1 MEEKANGIINKLNN
15 ALSQI
20 NPGEFMNKIKSAKEI
35 SEFIE
40 ISKKFCEII
49 INIKGEI
56 LIDLSEQIHSLVSK
70 KDKPILDNNESF
82 DSVNLSINNNKD
94 IKNILT
100 QFKFKLSN
108 ISSNFSLLNSS
119 LNIISGNI
127 KKQKYSLAISRIEK
141 LSKIKDNINL
151 NLSSLEKLESTLCE
165 SLKINTDNNLFN
177 QKTIKKIEY
186 NNINNSRS
194 KIKIHKLP
202 IAMTPSPM
210 KKNQQ
215 MHFSNSSN
223 KKNNIKPKKN
233 ISTNQTIKH
242 PLKKEKTLSSN
253 AYRNK
258 SSIQIPY
265 KRKDTSINKSI
276 DKSDKKTISEQKQI
290 INKLENEIKIL
301 KNNTEKNNINLK
313 DNKSI
318 QLKLENNV
326 LLFLNDKLRKIS
338 DLIFSITFSINN
350 LQNKYSKIGI
360 EKEYDNIKNNLISM
374 TSEISETKSNL
385 LKMSLENEN
394 IVQKDKEDDINDNN
408 IFNLNIENELNLSL
422 YKNKIKNLQKENE
435 NLKASI
441 EQLKSKI
448 DTFNKLISLP
458 EEKQN
463 EKIFDNN
470 NSDFSSL
477 KEKYEKKLKELKE
490 IYDADIESR
499 NIIEKLLNKK
509 YNEMKESYEQKI
521 SKLNKKLEEKETNE
535 KNFGNK
541 NNYKKIKSLNFNDDL
556 LSSSTNKDDILKI
569 NDEISKVRFDKE
581 IRNDLSLENSI
592 SLSLIKENNEDNEIK
607 TKKKLELINENKE
620 LREEN
625 IKKEIKIKKLE
636 NEYNELL
643 NKTKDDTN
651 IKLENDDKSELKRLK
666 EELIK
671 YKLNENK
678 MEQDIINYQNNY
690 KQINDEMIALKLT
703 NNKLMNELNYNL
715 KTKDEILSLKEI
727 NSSFA
732 NEINSIKNTMN
743 NAQKQGIE
751 KRNSGYTK
759 TYSIE
764 SENDLVNKLKSEI
777 NSLKINIKN
786 LESQN
791 KELDDKIAKKDKEII
806 CLITNNNKE
815 KKNLN
820 EQYKTEIEKLKNEI
834 KDKSNMN
841 EQLSKEM
848 SILQK
853 KLENMESTC
862 ANGVNGAE
870 IPIKNGVNEEKGEAY
885 GKKFKNLE
893 KKLNI
898 ILFIESNNKW
908 EYNENDND
916 NGVDDYEDEE
926 EEDEETDEEFIIKMK
941 KINKFNAND
950 KYEMKIYKKE
960 NRRMLIRYEDALD
973 ENNELKKKMI
983 KIEEIVINKQNE
995 LYNNLKKG
1003 FKALLNFLN
1012 INNKSKDKIIYFLNL
1027 IQFSQQEIKIMI
1039 DSKK

>member
-233 ISTNQTIKH
+233 ISTNQTVKH

-908 EYNENDND
+908 EYNENDN
-916 NGVDDYEDEE
+916 GVDDYEDEE

-941 KINKFNAND
+941 KINKLNAND

>member
-20 NPGEFMNKIKSAKEI
+20 NPGEFMNKIKSAKEKE
-35 SEFIE
+35 EFID
-40 ISKKFCEII
+40 ISKKFCEVI

-56 LIDLSEQIHSLVSK
+56 LIDISEQIHSLVSK

-82 DSVNLSINNNKD
+82 DSINLSTINNKD

-108 ISSNFSLLNSS
+108 ISSNISLLNSS
-119 LNIISGNI
+119 LNTISGNI
-127 KKQKYSLAISRIEK
+127 KKQKYSLATSRLEK

-151 NLSSLEKLESTLCE
+151 NLSSLEKLESSLCE
-165 SLKINTDNNLFN
+165 SLKIDIENNSSN
-177 QKTIKKIEY
+177 QKKIKKIEY
-186 NNINNSRS
+186 NYNANNSKS

-202 IAMTPSPM
+202 LAKTPSPI

-223 KKNNIKPKKN
+223 KKSIKPKKN
-233 ISTNQTIKH
+233 ISINHSIRS
-242 PLKKEKTLSSN
+242 PLKKEKSISSN
-253 AYRNK
+253 AFRNK

-265 KRKDTSINKSI
+265 KRKETSVSLNKSI
-276 DKSDKKTISEQKQI
+276 DKSDKKTISEQKEI
-290 INKLENEIKIL
+290 IKKLENEIKIL
-301 KNNTEKNNINLK
+301 KNNNEKNDIDLK
-313 DNKSI
+313 DNKTF

-326 LLFLNDKLRKIS
+326 LLFLNNKLRKIS

-350 LQNKYSKIGI
+350 LQNKYSKIGVD
-360 EKEYDNIKNNLISM
+360 EEYDNIKNNLISM
-374 TSEISETKSNL
+374 TSEISETKSDL

-394 IVQKDKEDDINDNN
+394 IVRKEKEDIINDNN

-422 YKNKIKNLQKENE
+422 YKNKIKNLQKEND

-448 DTFNKLISLP
+448 DSFNKLISLP
-458 EEKQN
+458 DEKQN

-470 NSDFSSL
+470 SSDFSSL

-535 KNFGNK
+535 KNK
-541 NNYKKIKSLNFNDDL
+541 NNLKKIKSLNFNDDL

-581 IRNDLSLENSI
+581 IKNDLSLENSI
-592 SLSLIKENNEDNEIK
+592 SLSLIKENNEDNELK
-607 TKKKLELINENKE
+607 TKNKLELINQNKE

-651 IKLENDDKSELKRLK
+651 IKLDNEDKSELKKLK

-671 YKLNENK
+671 HKLNENK

-703 NNKLMNELNYNL
+703 NNKLMNELNYNM

-743 NAQKQGIE
+743 NAQRQGIE
-751 KRNSGYTK
+751 KRNSGNTK

-764 SENDLVNKLKSEI
+764 SENDFVNKLKSDYNLLQI
-777 NSLKINIKN
+777 NKKN
-786 LESQN
+786 LELQN
-791 KELDDKIAKKDKEII
+791 KELNDKISKKDKEII

-820 EQYKTEIEKLKNEI
+820 EQYKSEIEKLKNEI
-834 KDKSNMN
+834 KDKTNMN

-853 KLENMESTC
+853 KVENLESAY
-862 ANGVNGAE
+862 ANGGNGAE
-870 IPIKNGVNEEKGEAY
+870 IAMKNGINDKKEEISD
-885 GKKFKNLE
+885 KKFKNLE
-893 KKLNI
+893 KKFTI
-898 ILFIESNNKW
+898 MMFIEANNKL
-908 EYNENDND
+908 EYNEND

-941 KINKFNAND
+941 KINKFNSND
-950 KYEMKIYKKE
+950 KFEMKIYKKE
-960 NRRMLIRYEDALD
+960 NRRMLSRYEDALD

-1003 FKALLNFLN
+1003 FKALLNFLT

>member
-82 DSVNLSINNNKD
+82 DSVNLSVNNNKD

-127 KKQKYSLAISRIEK
+127 KKQKYFLAISRIEK

-210 KKNQQ
+210 RKNQQ

-360 EKEYDNIKNNLISM
+360 EEEYDNIKNNLISM

-385 LKMSLENEN
+385 LRMSLENEN

-651 IKLENDDKSELKRLK
+651 IKVENDDKSELKRLK

-862 ANGVNGAE
+862 ANRVNGAE
-870 IPIKNGVNEEKGEAY
+870 IPIKNGVTDEKGEEY

-941 KINKFNAND
+941 KINKLNPND

-960 NRRMLIRYEDALD
+960 NRRMLLRYEDALD